1 MITPEQTTEK
11 LLLTYYYMEEQG
23 IEIDREGENLFE
35 DNELTDGFTLF
46 LKDSFDMQVPANEL
60 SEKKTLGEA
69 LDAIIPYLPEDTTQ
83 LYSNMADIYCCV
95 CEALD
100 DQVAELFLID
110 KKKDI
115 AWIGAIAGALLAGVL
130 EALGVAEHESVP
142 AGAVDH
148 SREVAVCLAAVAVE
162 HKHKGPLGREG
173 IGHVEPV
180 FALLPLEAH
189 CVSDGL
195 GLEPCGYEQC
205 RCNDDKF
212 FHYVVVFRVT
222 CQRTTP
228 MLTETFSECFVP
240 YCGISSAPSEASTTP
255 CCTPSTSLPN
265 TRA

>member
-1 MITPEQTTEK
+1 MHMITPEQTTEK

-115 AWIGAIAGALLAGVL
+115 AWIGAIAGALLAVVFVIIRLWDVNAQTVLCAYNRFEELKPFAWVSSGAWFYFWIMFFPIFGAFIGGVL
-130 EALGVAEHESVP
+130 
-142 AGAVDH
+142 
-148 SREVAVCLAAVAVE
+148 SRLIYR
-162 HKHKGPLGREG
+162 LY
-173 IGHVEPV
+173 
-180 FALLPLEAH
+180 
-189 CVSDGL
+189 D
-195 GLEPCGYEQC
+195 
-205 RCNDDKF
+205 
-212 FHYVVVFRVT
+212 YVRY
-222 CQRTTP
+222 R
-228 MLTETFSECFVP
+228 
-240 YCGISSAPSEASTTP
+240 I
-255 CCTPSTSLPN
+255 
-265 TRA
+265 